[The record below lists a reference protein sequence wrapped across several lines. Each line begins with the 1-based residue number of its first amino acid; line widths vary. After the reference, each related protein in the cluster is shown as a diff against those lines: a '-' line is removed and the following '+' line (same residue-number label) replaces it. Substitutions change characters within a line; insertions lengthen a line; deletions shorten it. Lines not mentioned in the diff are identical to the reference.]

1 MFGNISLS
9 RDVWVLCVWELGGV
23 PSLGTQRLGQNWN
36 HMGTNVGTKVGP
48 KSGPKV
54 GPKSGPKVGP
64 KSGPKVGPKSGPKLF
79 FCVFVGPPKP
89 REILL

>member
-1 MFGNISLS
+1 MS
-9 RDVWVLCVWELGGV
+9 RDVWVFVWELGGV

-64 KSGPKVGPKSGPKLF
+64 KSGPKLF